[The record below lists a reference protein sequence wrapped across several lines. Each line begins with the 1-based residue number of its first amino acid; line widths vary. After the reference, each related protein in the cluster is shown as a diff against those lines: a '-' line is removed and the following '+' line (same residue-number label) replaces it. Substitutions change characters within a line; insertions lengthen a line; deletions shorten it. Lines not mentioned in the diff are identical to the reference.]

1 MAKKIRL
8 QTHDGSKNYLEEIE
22 GRPNQYKLVSCCPD
36 FVRCGNISDGSEFV
50 DPSGGPMIIVGCPLE
65 DYDPVTRIVESITFE
80 KGVGH
85 IVTLK
90 S

>member
-1 MAKKIRL
+1 MGKKIRL

-22 GRPNQYKLVSCCPD
+22 GRPNQYKLICAVDSL
-36 FVRCGNISDGSEFV
+36 RGGSLSDGKEFI

-65 DYDPVTRIVESITFE
+65 DYDPVTHIVESITFE

>member
-22 GRPNQYKLVSCCPD
+22 GRPNQYKLVCAVNFLRGGSLPD
-36 FVRCGNISDGSEFV
+36 GKEFI
-50 DPSGGPMIIVGCPLE
+50 DLSGGPMIIVGNSLE
-65 DYDPVTRIVESITFE
+65 DYDSITHIVKSISHE
-80 KGVGH
+80 KGIGH